1 VIIVLIGEAA
11 KLVQVPLETLRYYD
25 RIGLVS
31 PCRRGGRRRY
41 SPRDLEKLRAVAK
54 MKALLFSLDEIRVI
68 LAVDAQVEESLAA
81 SAPDQEAL
89 KTLLG
94 QIQNKQRQVAAME
107 ENIRSVKAQLSRLE
121 EKILT
126 AFPGDCS

>member
-1 VIIVLIGEAA
+1 MLIGEAA

-54 MKALLFSLDEIRVI
+54 MKASSFLDEIRSSWPST
-68 LAVDAQVEESLAA
+68 LRSRSLAA
-81 SAPDQEAL
+81 SAP
-89 KTLLG
+89 T
-94 QIQNKQRQVAAME
+94 R
-107 ENIRSVKAQLSRLE
+107 RR
-121 EKILT
+121 
-126 AFPGDCS
+126 

>member
-121 EKILT
+121 EKILI
-126 AFPGDCS
+126 AFPGDCP